1 MAIITTGSIQLP
13 NKMAAGI
20 ISKIR
25 EQSVIARL
33 APATAGT
40 SLLNDQYNLITTE
53 PELEFVGESGAKAE
67 TDFAVTPKITGR
79 YKAVGTIRFSDEV
92 LLASDEEQI
101 GLLEGATDA
110 MAAAGARALDYGIFH
125 AKSPKSGGAITGAT
139 SLVSGATAVTATAD
153 PTADMDGMPD
163 AIIAAGYNVTGV
175 GLAPTFANQLRKV
188 RSDSG
193 AKVFPDLPLDVTADA
208 DVDGIRAAISS
219 TVNGARITPATGIKA
234 IMGDYSL
241 VKWGIVREIRAKLIE
256 AGDPDNAGRDLAGH
270 NEVAL
275 RYEVIYKWVVL
286 DPQGFSVLS

>member
-13 NKMAAGI
+13 DKMAAGI

-53 PELEFVGESGAKAE
+53 PELEFVAESGEKGE
-67 TDFAVTPKITGR
+67 TAFAVTPKITGR

-92 LLASDEEQI
+92 LMASDEEQI

-125 AKSPKSGGAITGAT
+125 AKSPKSGTAITGAT
-139 SLVSGATAVTATAD
+139 ALTTGATAVTSTSD
-153 PTADMDGMPD
+153 PVADMDGLPD
-163 AIIAAGYNVTGV
+163 SIIAAGYNVTGV
-175 GLAPTFANQLRKV
+175 GLAPTYANVLRKV
-188 RSDSG
+188 RNTNG
-193 AKVFPDLPLDVTADA
+193 AKVFPDLPLDIGADA
-208 DVDGIRAAISS
+208 DVDGVKAAISS

-234 IMGDYSL
+234 IMGDYAL

-256 AGDPDNAGRDLAGH
+256 AGDPDNTGRDLAGH

-286 DPQGFSVLS
+286 DPTGFAVLS